1 MAKLISVH
9 GGVLID
15 DELVREGFRVRFAPY
30 VPADEPQA
38 QVAMVKEQQRMGACD
53 PVAFFLTLH
62 PELSEAQAWEE
73 IEESVEITAKFTD
86 MVTTRGLALGDGGTL
101 QTLQQ
106 AAGRIGG
113 QTSGAVRREA
123 RDDER
128 DDDPD
133 Q

>member
-1 MAKLISVH
+1 MARRYRKN
-9 GGVLID
+9 D
-15 DELVREGFRVRFAPY
+15 DESDRDALIPPLDAYGSR
-30 VPADEPQA
+30 
-38 QVAMVKEQQRMGACD
+38 
-53 PVAFFLTLH
+53 
-62 PELSEAQAWEE
+62 AWEE

-113 QTSGAVRREA
+113 QTSGAVRREE